1 MCVPAVHV
9 RVAVPWTVRVRVCV
23 RVLVCVH
30 SWELATICPG
40 IVFGPVATPKL
51 AESASVWTPI
61 VQHMNGVK

>member
-9 RVAVPWTVRVRVCV
+9 RVAAPWTVCV
-23 RVLVCVH
+23 RVCVH